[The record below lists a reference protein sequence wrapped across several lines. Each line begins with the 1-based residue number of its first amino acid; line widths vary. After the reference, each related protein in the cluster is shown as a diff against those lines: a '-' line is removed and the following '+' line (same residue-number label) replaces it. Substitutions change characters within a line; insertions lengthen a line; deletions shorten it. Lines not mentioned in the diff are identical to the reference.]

1 MIIYPIIPIWIMS
14 IICVVLILIISIKG
28 RRGWSL
34 VRQIAIVVLMFV
46 INIRPMVFSSNKKAL
61 SNDFDVTFVFD
72 NTLSMLAEDYSG
84 NQRRIDGAKEDCNYI
99 MQELAGSNFSLIM
112 FNNEA
117 RIAVP
122 YTTDTNIISEFLEV
136 SPDMTTLY
144 ARGTT
149 LNVTKDLLNDTLKN
163 RAEKSNKKQIVFL

>member
-14 IICVVLILIISIKG
+14 IICVVLVLIISIEG

-84 NQRRIDGAKEDCNYI
+84 NQRRIR
-99 MQELAGSNFSLIM
+99 L
-112 FNNEA
+112 
-117 RIAVP
+117 
-122 YTTDTNIISEFLEV
+122 
-136 SPDMTTLY
+136 
-144 ARGTT
+144 
-149 LNVTKDLLNDTLKN
+149 
-163 RAEKSNKKQIVFL
+163 QIHMR